1 MSDSPGV
8 IREARLRSAYQHL
21 YLSMEAEVWYVAAS
35 FPVGEGAEWE
45 PAGPGSGRAL
55 SDLHF
60 DFRRGEGLEPRPRD
74 ARTRRED
81 QPSQ

>member
-1 MSDSPGV
+1 MSGTPGV

-35 FPVGEGAEWE
+35 FPVGEAPEWQPAEH
-45 PAGPGSGRAL
+45 GSERSLA
-55 SDLHF
+55 DLHF
-60 DFRRGEGLEPRPRD
+60 DFRRGEGLEPRPQD

-81 QPSQ
+81 QPSE